1 LKILVFGIAKSG
13 TTALFYNIKD
23 SLPPDTICLLEPRSF
38 DAAIVDAAES
48 MRAPLAQGFE
58 PREPNVLAKIIPFQ
72 KWIPV
77 DFSSFSSF
85 EKQIMIVRD
94 PRDRLISYLLFSR
107 VWRSSLCY
115 LESELS
121 TFLELLRRKE
131 ATPQS
136 VTVRHIIAA
145 LDQLN
150 VPGDSAGPTGY
161 QHTFIRE
168 PLDFHAGHGTVFLY
182 RYEDMIDGK
191 FAALEE
197 YLGLK
202 LGGPTLSE
210 PALKRVAR
218 TCGYGGWR
226 DWFTP
231 DDVDFFR
238 PVMQPFLNL
247 YYPDA
252 NWELNA
258 QPSIRPEHASVFV
271 ERTVNGK
278 RAMEGLPALNLLQPQ

>member
-1 LKILVFGIAKSG
+1 VKILLFGIAKSG
-13 TTALFYNIKD
+13 TTALFYKIKN

-38 DAAIVDAAES
+38 DAATVDAAKA
-48 MRAPLAQGFE
+48 MRPRLARWFGR
-58 PREPNVLAKIIPFQ
+58 REPGVLAKIIPFQ
-72 KWIPV
+72 KWVPV

-85 EKQIMIVRD
+85 EKQVMIVRD

-107 VWRSSLCY
+107 VWRSSLCQ
-115 LESELS
+115 LEGELS

-131 ATPQS
+131 ATPRS

-145 LDQLN
+145 LDQLK
-150 VPGDSAGPTGY
+150 VSGDSAGPAGY
-161 QHTFIRE
+161 QHTFISE
-168 PLDFHAGHGTVFLY
+168 PLDFHAEHGGVFLY

-191 FAALEE
+191 FAALED

-202 LGGPTLSE
+202 LGEPVIAE
-210 PALKRVAR
+210 PALNRVAR
-218 TCGYGGWR
+218 TRGYGGWR

-231 DDVDFFR
+231 EDVDFFR
-238 PVMQPFLNL
+238 PVMQPFLDR

-252 NWELNA
+252 DWELNA
-258 QPSIRPEHASVFV
+258 QPSIRPEHASAFV

-278 RAMEGLPALNLLQPQ
+278 RAAEGLPALNLLQPQ